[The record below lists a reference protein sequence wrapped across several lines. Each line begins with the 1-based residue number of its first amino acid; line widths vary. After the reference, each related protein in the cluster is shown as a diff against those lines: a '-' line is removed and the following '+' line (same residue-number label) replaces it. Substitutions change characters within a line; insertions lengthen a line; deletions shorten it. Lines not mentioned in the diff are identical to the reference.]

1 VTRQMMRL
9 TSDGERP
16 FLDIFSRGFAGP
28 RRLASFSRHQID
40 QIRRTVRGA
49 PEVMVKVTGGGKRV
63 AAVAAHLSYISQQ
76 GELELETDE
85 GQRVSKDGQ
94 RMFLKD
100 WHLELSAGQYRK
112 SRGLDGSP
120 RSLKLVHN
128 IVLSMP
134 APTPADKVLAAAKTF
149 AREKFALKHRYAM
162 ALHTHQHH
170 PHVHLMVKAEDE
182 HGRRLHIDKA
192 LLREWRQDFARMMR
206 DQGIAAN
213 ATPRAVRGQGKRS
226 PKDAIF
232 RAQRRADSHAL
243 RERVESVVSELST
256 TGTVR
261 DPAHTKLQ
269 ETRSAV
275 MAGWMRIAET
285 LENQGEIVLAGDVR
299 YFAKHLAP
307 VLTDRERLA
316 QEFIR
321 HLRTTSTPRRREDL
335 TRNRELERSR

>member
-1 VTRQMMRL
+1 
-9 TSDGERP
+9 
-16 FLDIFSRGFAGP
+16 
-28 RRLASFSRHQID
+28 
-40 QIRRTVRGA
+40 
-49 PEVMVKVTGGGKRV
+49 
-63 AAVAAHLSYISQQ
+63 
-76 GELELETDE
+76 
-85 GQRVSKDGQ
+85 
-94 RMFLKD
+94 
-100 WHLELSAGQYRK
+100 
-112 SRGLDGSP
+112 
-120 RSLKLVHN
+120 
-128 IVLSMP
+128 MP
-134 APTPADKVLAAAKTF
+134 VPTPPDKVLAAAKTF

-162 ALHTHQHH
+162 ALHTHQQH
-170 PHVHLMVKAEDE
+170 PHVHLVVKAENE

-192 LLREWRQDFARMMR
+192 LLREWRQDFAQMMR

-226 PKDAIF
+226 ATDAIF
-232 RAQRRADSHAL
+232 RAQRRADSQSL
-243 RERVESVVSELST
+243 RKRIESVVRELST

-261 DPAHTKLQ
+261 DPAHAKLQ

-275 MAGWMRIAET
+275 MAGWMGIAET
-285 LENQGEIVLAGDVR
+285 LESQGEIVLAGDVR